1 MESLLAQSL
10 TLFADFPNRVFEE
23 VADVLLEVF
32 EPALDC
38 RCPQVVVTNHNRA
51 VTVVCTFLEVLLW
64 WSLTHQLSVR
74 LVYKVFYRGAL
85 EGHLWDSVFVA
96 TR

>member
-10 TLFADFPNRVFEE
+10 ILFADFPNRVLEE
-23 VADVLLEVF
+23 VADILLEVF
-32 EPALDC
+32 EPTLDC
-38 RCPQVVVTNHNRA
+38 PCPQVVVANNNRA
-51 VTVVCTFLEVLLW
+51 FTVVCTFLEVLLW

-74 LVYKVFYRGAL
+74 LVYKVFYRGSFK
-85 EGHLWDSVFVA
+85 GHLRDSVFVA

>member
-23 VADVLLEVF
+23 VADILLEVF

-38 RCPQVVVTNHNRA
+38 PCPQVVVTYNNCA
-51 VTVVCTFLEVLLW
+51 FTVVCTFLEVLLW

-74 LVYKVFYRGAL
+74 LIYKVFYRGSFK
-85 EGHLWDSVFVA
+85 GHLWDSVFVA

>member
-10 TLFADFPNRVFEE
+10 TLVADFPNRIMEE

-38 RCPQVVVTNHNRA
+38 RCPQVVVTNNNCA

-64 WSLTHQLSVR
+64 WSLTH
-74 LVYKVFYRGAL
+74 
-85 EGHLWDSVFVA
+85 
-96 TR
+96 